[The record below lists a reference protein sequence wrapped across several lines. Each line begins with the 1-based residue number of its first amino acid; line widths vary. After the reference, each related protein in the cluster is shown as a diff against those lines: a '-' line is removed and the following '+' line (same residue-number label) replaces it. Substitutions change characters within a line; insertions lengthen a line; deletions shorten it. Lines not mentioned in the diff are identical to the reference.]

1 MPYAIIRHAKIKT
14 LGNLAASAQHTFRE
28 RETPNA
34 DPKLTP
40 KNQHIG
46 ATNTA
51 ELLER
56 FQQNLPDKLRKN
68 GVLALEYLCTASPEW
83 WQAASKDQRT
93 AFFQRSLDFLR
104 ERHGKDNV
112 LYAGTQF
119 DESTPHLVAYVI
131 PKDDKGRMNA
141 AYFVDGRKKLNELQ
155 TAFAAKV
162 EDLGLKRGIEG
173 SKAKHEQ
180 VKRHYGLVMR
190 GEALEAPEMG
200 VIDEVSVVL
209 GKPTRSAQKALET
222 RQALLE
228 RAEAWEYRQKA
239 VKQREE
245 ALARREIDVSSRE
258 FLVGRREETTDRRL
272 ESSQQTENEL
282 KQRIV
287 QLETLVEK
295 ERADK
300 LMFMKARDQALERAR
315 AAEKLLGKDSGR
327 DLSF

>member
-1 MPYAIIRHAKIKT
+1 
-14 LGNLAASAQHTFRE
+14 
-28 RETPNA
+28 
-34 DPKLTP
+34 
-40 KNQHIG
+40 
-46 ATNTA
+46 
-51 ELLER
+51 
-56 FQQNLPDKLRKN
+56 
-68 GVLALEYLCTASPEW
+68 LCTASPEW

-104 ERHGKDNV
+104 ERHGKGNV

-209 GKPTRSAQKALET
+209 GKPTRSAQKAIET

-228 RAEAWEYRQKA
+228 RAEAWECRQKA

-245 ALARREIDVSSRE
+245 ALARRETDVSSRE
-258 FLVGRREETTDRRL
+258 FLVGHREETTDRRL
-272 ESSQQTENEL
+272 EISQQTENEL